1 MKNIK
6 LLYVE
11 DDQENREGLVQV
23 LTNESIGDFQIS
35 IEAVDT
41 FEAAMDKI
49 LSNDYHIIV
58 LDIYRGKPEEGGET
72 AGIDILTQIQEKCF
86 VPVIFYSGNT
96 QNVQSLKSQIVGV
109 VTKGDDG
116 VDGLKGEVER
126 LAKFNL
132 PFVKENLHNYLEQ
145 EFKAYFWDIIHKER
159 DKFTADKNDFSLGYL
174 MLRKFGNS
182 LSKEKIS
189 EILGDG
195 ELKKDKVHPMAF
207 YLYPTDTNAEYE
219 NGEILKKG
227 DDIFVI
233 LTPSC
238 DFVDRGGNRK
248 VGKVLLAKTMLLT
261 DCVTYKIFK
270 KSILKYEKKKENEKL
285 KEKHEKDKLQLLMLI
300 ESRSGDRYF
309 FLPQTPFIEN
319 RVIDFQIKELV
330 DYGEL
335 KNFTRIAKLDNPYSE
350 GMTASFIRYYNRIG
364 YPDIDSNLIFSKL

>member
-1 MKNIK
+1 MKKIK

-11 DDQENREGLVQV
+11 DDQENREGLVQL
-23 LTNESIGDFQIS
+23 LTNETLGDFQIS
-35 IEAVDT
+35 IDAEET

-49 LSNDYHIIV
+49 LSKDYHIIV
-58 LDIYRGKPEEGGET
+58 LDIYRGKPEDGGAT
-72 AGIDILTQIQEKCF
+72 AGIDILTQIQQQCF

-96 QNVQSLKSQIVGV
+96 QNVQDLKSQIVGI
-109 VTKGDDG
+109 VTKGDGGIDE
-116 VDGLKGEVER
+116 LKKEIER

-145 EFKAYFWDIIHKER
+145 EFKAYFWDIIHNER

-189 EILGDG
+189 EILGDS

-207 YLYPTDTNAEYE
+207 YLYPTDNNAEYE
-219 NGEILKKG
+219 NGEILKKD

-238 DFVDRGGNRK
+238 DFVERFDKNGNSKGRTT
-248 VGKVLLAKTMLLT
+248 GKVLLTKTLLLSTT
-261 DCVTYKIFK
+261 DTF
-270 KSILKYEKKKENEKL
+270 SKYNTNKNSDN
-285 KEKHEKDKLQLLMLI
+285 KEKIARII
-300 ESRSGDRYF
+300 ESRNGDRYF
-309 FLPQTPFIEN
+309 FLPRTPFIEN

-335 KNFTRIAKLDNPYSE
+335 KNFTRIAKLDNPYAE
-350 GMTASFIRYYNRIG
+350 GMTASFIRFYNRIG
-364 YPDIDSNLIFSKL
+364 YPDIDSELVISNL